1 MSKILVGAD
10 PEIFVKQ
17 AGVFKSAHALV
28 AGDKKNPQ
36 KVNKGAVQ
44 VDGMALEFNI
54 DPAENKAQFITNIH
68 EVMSILRDMVP
79 DYQLTIAPVADFGF
93 EYLRAQPAEAL
104 ELGCDPDYNAWTTDV
119 NPRPNGERPFRTAAG
134 HIHIGFCD
142 DGEPEDSGYVRWCAS
157 LVRELDFYLG
167 LPSLLLDTHPDSIR
181 RRELYGK
188 AGAFRPKKYG
198 VEYRT
203 LSNFWLE
210 SSELMGWAY
219 DAAVR
224 GYEAFDGG
232 ANLVG
237 KYGDIQAIINSSDV
251 KAAEKIVRA
260 EGLM

>member
-1 MSKILVGAD
+1 MSKIYVGAD
-10 PEIFVKQ
+10 PEVFVKQ
-17 AGVFKSAHALV
+17 SGVFKSAHGLV
-28 AGDKKNPQ
+28 VGDKKNPQ

-54 DPAENKAQFITNIH
+54 DPASNKEEFITNIY
-68 EVMSILRDMVP
+68 EVMSILRSMVP
-79 DYQLTIAPVADFGF
+79 DYQLEISPVADFGF

-104 ELGCDPDYNAWTTDV
+104 ELGCEPDYNAWTVGV
-119 NPRPNGERPFRTAAG
+119 NPRPDGERPFRTAAG

-142 DGEPEDSGYVRWCAS
+142 DGEPEDSGYVGYCAEF
-157 LVRELDFYLG
+157 VRELDFYLG
-167 LPSLLLDTHPDSIR
+167 LPSLILDKHPDSVR

-210 SSELMGWAY
+210 SGELMGWAY

-224 GYEAFDGG
+224 GFNAFDGG
-232 ANLVG
+232 LSLVA
-237 KYGDIQAIINSSDV
+237 KYGDIQSIINNSDV
-251 KAAEKIVRA
+251 KAAEKIVRV